1 MVGILDDGATQRR
14 NDKGE
19 NVPTKRSKGCKV
31 MIGVII
37 VLLKIYY
44 LPILNGYCEFYCD
57 DCSVIYTYIDGKPI
71 LPFPSSFLD
80 QHFAALVKR

>member
-44 LPILNGYCEFYCD
+44 LPILNG
-57 DCSVIYTYIDGKPI
+57 
-71 LPFPSSFLD
+71 
-80 QHFAALVKR
+80 